1 MFKQFTCARAKRVL
15 SKGVFYPVLALYPPG
30 IDRIRAF
37 FGKKGLVFMARKGAD
52 KKRILLVD
60 DEQPIRNILKVVLGQ
75 SNHVIVEARN
85 GIEALAL
92 FKQGEFDLVITDLD
106 MPEMP
111 GDQLVMEIKDL
122 APSQLIILMTAHRGG
137 LLGVEQLLDVILDK
151 PFPLDTLRA
160 AVTTLLAP

>member
-1 MFKQFTCARAKRVL
+1 MAFFTPYWRSTHQGSTGYAHV
-15 SKGVFYPVLALYPPG
+15 
-30 IDRIRAF
+30 
-37 FGKKGLVFMARKGAD
+37 FGKKGSVFMARNGVD

-60 DEQPIRNILKVVLGQ
+60 DEQPIRNIVKVVLGQ

-92 FKQGEFDLVITDLD
+92 FQQGEFDLVITDLD

-111 GDQLVMEIKDL
+111 GDQLMVKIKDL
-122 APSQLIILMTAHRGG
+122 APSQLIILMTAHRGSLPG
-137 LLGVEQLLDVILDK
+137 MEKLPDVILDK

-160 AVTTLLAP
+160 AVTTLLAS